1 MGKGVEMAYLIILF
15 LDDTDKLPDILDAW
29 HAAGVPGATILQSTG
44 AHRTRNWLS
53 QVGLGTL
60 DRLFDTEQIRRRTL
74 LAAIDDE
81 TLKDKAIGEAERVM
95 GGFDRPNSGLLLVL
109 PLLQVIGMQK
119 RSPAAAHETLPDAV
133 YPEWYINR
141 QTSVEEVLKILDL
154 KPTIVQSDTPLDQVA
169 VAMLAHPR
177 THIACVVNEDE
188 RLVGIIGL
196 RSIADD
202 LFFHIMPE
210 EFMSDVR
217 DLESAME
224 FADRSRMRTAADAMR
239 PPEWV
244 KREELVKDAFERMHD
259 KRLSGLP
266 VVDDRYRV
274 VGYINLFE
282 LMAAC
287 LNQESATSDG
297 DDEV

>member
-1 MGKGVEMAYLIILF
+1 MAYLIVLF
-15 LDDTDKLPDILDAW
+15 LDDIDKLPDILDAW
-29 HAAGVPGATILQSTG
+29 HAIGVPGTTILQSTG
-44 AHRTRNWLS
+44 GHRTRSWLS
-53 QVGLGTL
+53 QVGLGAL

-74 LAAIDDE
+74 LAAFDDE
-81 TLKDKAIGEAERVM
+81 TMKDKAIGEAERVM
-95 GGFDRPNSGLLLVL
+95 GGFDRPNSGLLVVL

-119 RSPAAAHETLPDAV
+119 RSPAASHETLPDAV
-133 YPEWYINR
+133 YPEWYITR

-154 KPTIVQSDTPLDQVA
+154 KPTIVQSDAPLDQVA
-169 VAMLAHPR
+169 VAMLAHPW

-210 EFMSDVR
+210 EFMGDVH

-287 LNQESATSDG
+287 LNQENATSDG

>member
-1 MGKGVEMAYLIILF
+1 MAYLIILF
-15 LDDTDKLPDILDAW
+15 LDDIDKLPDIFDAW
-29 HAAGVPGATILQSTG
+29 NAAGVPGATILKSTG
-44 AHRTRNWLS
+44 AHRTRTWLS

-109 PLLQVIGMQK
+109 PILQVIGMQK
-119 RSPAAAHETLPDAV
+119 RSPAVAHETLPGAV

-141 QTSVEEVLKILDL
+141 QTSVEDVLKILDL
-154 KPTIVQSDTPLDQVA
+154 KPTIVRSDSPLDQVA

-210 EFMSDVR
+210 EFMSDVH

-287 LNQESATSDG
+287 LNQEDATSDG
-297 DDEV
+297 DDKL